1 MFFREAKNVKKI
13 CIDLV
18 DDISQLEFK
27 NMDGE
32 MGKAGKASFLA
43 VEKEGEREKRLKMKY
58 YSVQNLSVGVIFHFF
73 IL

>member
-1 MFFREAKNVKKI
+1 MDQCVFGEAKNVKKI

-43 VEKEGEREKRLKMKY
+43 VEEGEGKR
-58 YSVQNLSVGVIFHFF
+58 G
-73 IL
+73 

>member
-1 MFFREAKNVKKI
+1 M
-13 CIDLV
+13 

-43 VEKEGEREKRLKMKY
+43 VEEGEGKEVENEILFCSEPFSGSHFSFFHTLK
-58 YSVQNLSVGVIFHFF
+58 YSLK
-73 IL
+73 